1 MNGTGATTDFGRWWA
16 EVLTLRR
23 TGEDRFEAQPS
34 PAAFGRMYGGQ
45 LAAQSLLAAA
55 STVSDGLDPNA
66 VHTVFLRGGDVTRP
80 VTYQVERA
88 RQSRSLS
95 TRLVRAVQG
104 DRLLATAT
112 ASFHRPPAEMSRPLE
127 HETGTFGWPGPSPG
141 GSRPAAPDP
150 ESLPSRPERLARR
163 FGEDVPPGAAP
174 VWPADV
180 RYVDRA
186 PWDRAENGAPTAA
199 YNRLWMRAGGQ
210 LPDVPA
216 AHAAALTFAS
226 DYPMFEPVLYPHSID
241 WTELISGRSVYGASL
256 DHALWFHRLPR
267 FDEWLLLEQVSPVA
281 ARCRGFSRAEARAA
295 DGRLVAT
302 VAQEVA
308 FTEPR
313 S

>member
-1 MNGTGATTDFGRWWA
+1 MKGTRATTDFGRWWA

-23 TGEDRFEAQPS
+23 TGADQFEAQPS
-34 PAAFGRMYGGQ
+34 PSAFARMYGGQ

-55 STVSDGLDPNA
+55 GTVSDEQEPNA
-66 VHTVFLRGGDVTRP
+66 VRTVFLRGGDVTRP

-88 RQSRSLS
+88 HQSRSLS

-112 ASFHRPPAEMSRPLE
+112 ASFHRPAAGMSSPLE
-127 HETGTFGWPGPSPG
+127 HETGGVGPAPG
-141 GSRPAAPDP
+141 P

-174 VWPADV
+174 IWPVDV

-186 PWDRAENGAPTAA
+186 PWDQAESGAPAA
-199 YNRLWMRAGGQ
+199 ACNRLWMRAAGP

-241 WTELISGRSVYGASL
+241 WAELISGRSVYGASL

-281 ARCRGFSRAEARAA
+281 ARSRGFSRAEARAA
-295 DGRLVAT
+295 DGRIVAT

-313 S
+313 R

>member
-1 MNGTGATTDFGRWWA
+1 MNGIRATTDFRRWWA

-23 TGEDRFEAQPS
+23 TGEDQFEAQPS
-34 PAAFGRMYGGQ
+34 PAAFARMYGGQ

-55 STVSDGLDPNA
+55 GTVGDEQEPNA
-66 VHTVFLRGGDVTRP
+66 VRTVFLRGGDVTRP

-88 RQSRSLS
+88 HQSRSLS

-112 ASFHRPPAEMSRPLE
+112 ASFHRPPAEMSSTLE
-127 HETGTFGWPGPSPG
+127 HETSGVGP
-141 GSRPAAPDP
+141 APDP

-174 VWPADV
+174 IWPVDV

-186 PWDRAENGAPTAA
+186 PWDQAESGAPAAA
-199 YNRLWMRAGGQ
+199 YNRLWMRAAGQ
-210 LPDVPA
+210 LPEVPA

-241 WTELISGRSVYGASL
+241 WAELISGRSVYGASL

-281 ARCRGFSRAEARAA
+281 ARSRGFSRAEARAA
-295 DGRLVAT
+295 DGRIVAT

-313 S
+313 R

>member
-1 MNGTGATTDFGRWWA
+1 MNGTTATTDFGRWWA

-55 STVSDGLDPNA
+55 GTVTDGLDPNA

-127 HETGTFGWPGPSPG
+127 HETGTFGGPEPSPG

-150 ESLPSRPERLARR
+150 ESLPGRPERLARR

-174 VWPADV
+174 VWPVDV

-186 PWDRAENGAPTAA
+186 PWDENGAPTAA
-199 YNRLWMRAGGQ
+199 YNRLWMRAGGP

-281 ARCRGFSRAEARAA
+281 ARCRGFSRAEARTA